1 MSNKFKQNLFAAA
14 AVTLWGS
21 AIPVTKM
28 IGASVSPFG
37 MSAVKCLIAA
47 VLLGA
52 AAMAGKAR
60 RPSGR
65 RELLLLLAA
74 SLSGF
79 SLYMVSSTIGM
90 MTTPASTASIIASLS
105 PIMTAVGAVA
115 FYRQRI
121 SAVGWAAI
129 AAAFAGVLVIVLW
142 NGELVIRPGIL
153 WLLLSVALFSA
164 YSLLVPLLGGTFT
177 ANEIVTYA
185 MIGAAVVLAPFL
197 PQAAGELWAAPAY
210 VRWLMLYMGVFPGC
224 AAYLLWS
231 GAFALAENS
240 GDVANYMYL
249 TPVTSTAAAFFLLGE
264 VPDAGIYIGGAVII
278 LSVVV
283 FSLKGERRRED
294 AAWHPGRTRGGGSAL
309 YQGQPRAVQ
318 RYSAPGPD
326 RFPSSGRAGKESGS
340 CQTQKHWMVLRCWI

>member
-1 MSNKFKQNLFAAA
+1 MSNKVKQNLFAAA

-52 AAMAGKAR
+52 VAVARKAR
-60 RPSGR
+60 RPAGWR
-65 RELLLLLAA
+65 DILLLLAA

-79 SLYMVSSTIGM
+79 SLYMVTSTMGM

-121 SAVGWAAI
+121 SGVGWASI
-129 AAAFAGVLVIVLW
+129 ATAFVGVLIIVLW

-153 WLLLSVALFSA
+153 WLLLSVLLFSA
-164 YSLLVPLLGGTFT
+164 YSLLVPLLSETFS
-177 ANEIVTYA
+177 ADEIVTYA
-185 MIGAAVVLAPFL
+185 MIAAAAALAPFL
-197 PQAAGELWAAPAY
+197 PQAAGELWAAPAAT
-210 VRWLMLYMGVFPGC
+210 RCLMLYMGVFPGC

-249 TPVTSTAAAFFLLGE
+249 TPVTSTVAAFFLLGE
-264 VPDAGIYIGGAVII
+264 VPDGGIYIGGAIII

-283 FSLKGERRRED
+283 FSLKGERRQEAG
-294 AAWHPGRTRGGGSAL
+294 AA
-309 YQGQPRAVQ
+309 
-318 RYSAPGPD
+318 PD
-326 RFPSSGRAGKESGS
+326 
-340 CQTQKHWMVLRCWI
+340 

>member
-37 MSAVKCLIAA
+37 MSAVKCLVAA
-47 VLLGA
+47 VLLA
-52 AAMAGKAR
+52 AAALVRKAR
-60 RPSGR
+60 RPSGW

-79 SLYMVSSTIGM
+79 SLYMVTSTIGM

-121 SAVGWAAI
+121 SAVGWISI
-129 AAAFAGVLVIVLW
+129 AAAFAGVLIIVLW

-153 WLLLSVALFSA
+153 WLLLSAALFSA
-164 YSLLVPLLGGTFT
+164 YSLLVPLLGGKFT
-177 ANEIVTYA
+177 ADEIVTYA
-185 MIGAAVVLAPFL
+185 MIAAAIVLSPFL
-197 PQAAGELWAAPAY
+197 PQAAGELWAAPVSA
-210 VRWLMLYMGVFPGC
+210 RWLMLYMGVFPGC

-231 GAFALAENS
+231 GAFTLAENS

-249 TPVTSTAAAFFLLGE
+249 TPVTSTVAAFFLLGE
-264 VPDAGIYIGGAVII
+264 VPDGGIYIGGAIII

-283 FSLKGERRRED
+283 FNMKGERR
-294 AAWHPGRTRGGGSAL
+294 
-309 YQGQPRAVQ
+309 
-318 RYSAPGPD
+318 PD
-326 RFPSSGRAGKESGS
+326 PA
-340 CQTQKHWMVLRCWI
+340 